1 MRYKIREAGDSDA
14 EVFLLSTFKYC
25 RTLSRHCFTIFW
37 QTCHSEKQKSFGQK
51 LLLFLGETMKT
62 KKKKLTCHQGEQE
75 VDQRVTRV
83 SE

>member
-1 MRYKIREAGDSDA
+1 
-14 EVFLLSTFKYC
+14 
-25 RTLSRHCFTIFW
+25 
-37 QTCHSEKQKSFGQK
+37 
-51 LLLFLGETMKT
+51 MKT